1 MSVSF
6 DFDKAFSVFKS
17 YLEGERGCAKNT
29 LKSYESD
36 LKKFNDYL
44 ARNLV
49 KDIASAEKT
58 DVQKYIDHL
67 YDMNYSSA
75 TVSRNISTLKTYYK
89 CMRSDGLLS
98 HDPCEKIKT
107 FKVKKNLPDTLS
119 VDEMTELIESVKPDI
134 PYGLRDRAILE
145 LLYSSGLRVSELSDL
160 DIGDID
166 FKNGILMA
174 KGKGG
179 KKRLVPVGETAIGVM
194 RDYISSARHT
204 LENERS
210 GFILFLN
217 SRGSRISRQSIWKII
232 KRQASITGMLS
243 RVTPH
248 TFRHSFATHLLEN
261 GADLRYVQE
270 MLGHSS
276 ISTTQIY
283 TNISREYLKRTYL
296 KFHPRARK
304 TNEKY

>member
-1 MSVSF
+1 MAESF
-6 DFDKAFSVFKS
+6 DFDRSFSVFKS

-29 LKSYESD
+29 LKSYEND
-36 LKKFNDYL
+36 LRKFNDFMTK
-44 ARNLV
+44 NLK
-49 KDIASAEKT
+49 KDFAGAEK
-58 DVQKYIDHL
+58 DDIQKYIDHMI
-67 YDMNYSSA
+67 DMNYSSA
-75 TVSRNISTLKTYYK
+75 TVSRNISTLKTYYG

-98 HDPCEKIKT
+98 HNPCEKIKT
-107 FKVKKNLPDTLS
+107 FKAAKNLPDTLS
-119 VDEMTELIESVKPDI
+119 VGEMVMLIESVLPDI
-134 PYGLRDRAILE
+134 PYGIRDRAMLE
-145 LLYSSGLRVSELSDL
+145 LLYSSGLRVSELSGL

-166 FKNGILMA
+166 FKTGILKA

-179 KKRLVPVGETAIGVM
+179 KRRLVPVGETAMGVL
-194 RDYISSARHT
+194 RNYINNART
-204 LENERS
+204 ILENERS

-217 SRGSRISRQSIWKII
+217 SRGTRISRQSIWKII
-232 KRQASITGMLS
+232 RRQASITGFVL

-283 TNISREYLKRTYL
+283 TNISREYLKKTYM
-296 KFHPRARK
+296 KFHPRAK
-304 TNEKY
+304 

>member
-1 MSVSF
+1 MSESF
-6 DFDKAFSVFKS
+6 DFDRTFSIFKS

-29 LKSYESD
+29 LKSYEND
-36 LKKFNDYL
+36 LKKFNDFL
-44 ARNLV
+44 TRNLE
-49 KDIASAEKT
+49 KDIANAEKM

-75 TVSRNISTLKTYYK
+75 TVSRNISTLKTYYR
-89 CMRSDGLLS
+89 CMRSDGLLL
-98 HDPCEKIKT
+98 HNPCEKIKT
-107 FKVKKNLPDTLS
+107 FKVTKNLPDTLS
-119 VDEMTELIESVKPDI
+119 VKEMIELIESVKPEI
-134 PYGLRDRAILE
+134 PYGLRDRAMLE
-145 LLYSSGLRVSELSDL
+145 LLYSSGIRVSELSDL

-166 FKNGILMA
+166 FKNGILRA

-179 KKRLVPVGETAIGVM
+179 KKRLVPIGETAMDVLHW
-194 RDYISSARHT
+194 YINSARRA

-217 SRGSRISRQSIWKII
+217 SRGARISRQSIWKII
-232 KRQASITGMLS
+232 KRQALVTGLFS
-243 RVTPH
+243 KVTPH

-283 TNISREYLKRTYL
+283 TNISREYLKKTYL

-304 TNEKY
+304 ISGKL